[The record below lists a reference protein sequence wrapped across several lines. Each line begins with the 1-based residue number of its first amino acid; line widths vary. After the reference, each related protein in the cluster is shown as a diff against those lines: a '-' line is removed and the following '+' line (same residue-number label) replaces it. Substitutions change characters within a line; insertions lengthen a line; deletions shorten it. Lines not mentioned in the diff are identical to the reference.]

1 MKKLIIGL
9 GIFCL
14 LVLISFNYFEE
25 KVDFNTEI
33 RPILNAKCMSCHGG
47 VRQEAGLS
55 FLHREAAL
63 DSLPSGAHAI
73 VPGSAKKSKLIELVQ
88 SDDPDMMMPP
98 LGDALSEGEVKL
110 LKRWINQGAEWE
122 DHWAYIPV
130 DPELSPPSIRSEW
143 PTNPIDQFVLETL
156 LDRGFEP
163 SPVADK
169 SVVLRRV
176 SFDLIGLPPDEQL
189 ANQFLNDTSETAY
202 EVLVDSLLQSP
213 HFGERWA
220 AMWLDLARYA
230 DSKGYQKDNLRKT
243 IWLYRDWVI
252 DAFNSDMPFDQFT
265 VKQLAG
271 DLLPK
276 PSEQDYL
283 ATAFHRNTMTNDEG
297 GTDDEE
303 YRVAAVL
310 DRVSTTYEVWL
321 ATSMACVQCHSHPY
335 DPIDH
340 EEFYESY
347 AVFNTTKD
355 ADDGRDSPKKF
366 LLSAPQ
372 RRFKTK
378 IKHELDYLKS
388 IGDTLTDSY
397 REKLSMIAN
406 VLPLSVP
413 IMEELEKTPDRA
425 SHIFERG
432 NWLVK
437 GDSVSA
443 NLPGKLNQFTEHT
456 ISNRLDFAQWVASPN
471 NPLTSRVFVNRL
483 WEQLFGNGLVET
495 IEDLGTQGAKPSHPE
510 LLDWLALQFST
521 DMNWSIKSLLKE
533 IVMSST
539 YRQSSHVSKEL
550 IEEDPSNKWLARGPR
565 VRLSAEQIRDQ
576 AMVIGGLFDPKLY
589 GPSVMPYQPEGV
601 WNTIRHVAKWE
612 TSQEG
617 DQYRRG
623 LYTFWRRVSPYPSMI
638 AFDTPSRELC
648 VSRRVRTN
656 TPIQALIT
664 LNDPVY
670 VEAAQSLARISIHA
684 GTDLSTQIET
694 AYEKA
699 LFKRPDDK
707 VMESLLS
714 LYANTASKYR
724 KEGIQDEHEL
734 HRKSMENVASVIF
747 NLDEFIMKS

>member
-1 MKKLIIGL
+1 
-9 GIFCL
+9 
-14 LVLISFNYFEE
+14 
-25 KVDFNTEI
+25 
-33 RPILNAKCMSCHGG
+33 MSCHGG

-63 DSLPSGAHAI
+63 ETLPSGDHAI
-73 VPGSAKKSKLIELVQ
+73 VAGSAKKSKLIELVQ
-88 SDDPDMMMPP
+88 SDDPEMIMPP
-98 LGDALSEGEVKL
+98 LGDALTDKEIKV
-110 LKRWINQGAEWE
+110 LKRWINQGAEWV

-130 DPELSPPSIRSEW
+130 DPEVSPPSISSAW
-143 PTNPIDQFVLETL
+143 SSNPIDKFVLKTL
-156 LDRGFEP
+156 QDKGYQP
-163 SPVADK
+163 SPIADK
-169 SVVLRRV
+169 SALLRRV
-176 SFDLIGLPPDEQL
+176 SFDLIGLPPDDEL
-189 ANQFLNDTSETAY
+189 ANQFLDDSSETAY
-202 EVLVDSLLQSP
+202 EALVDSLLQSP

-230 DSKGYQKDNLRKT
+230 DSKGYQKDNIRKT

-265 VKQLAG
+265 IKQLAG
-271 DLLPK
+271 DLLQD
-276 PSEQDYL
+276 PSDQDYL

-310 DRVSTTYEVWL
+310 DRVNTTYEVWL

-366 LLSAPQ
+366 LLSDAQ
-372 RRFKTK
+372 RRYKTQ
-378 IKHELDYLKS
+378 IKHELDYLKTV
-388 IGDTLTDSY
+388 GDTLTDSY
-397 REKLSMIAN
+397 KHKVSTLSD

-413 IMEELEKTPDRA
+413 IMEEIDRTPDRA

-437 GDSVSA
+437 GDTVSA
-443 NLPGKLNQFTEHT
+443 KLPGKLNKFTNLD
-456 ISNRLDFAQWVASPN
+456 IKNRLDFANWIASPE
-471 NPLTSRVFVNRL
+471 NPLTNRVFVNRL
-483 WEQLFGNGLVET
+483 WEQLFGTGLVET

-510 LLDWLALQFST
+510 LLDWLALQFTT
-521 DMNWSIKSLLKE
+521 DMKWSMKSLLKE

-550 IEEDPSNKWLARGPR
+550 MREDANNKWLARGPR

-576 AMVIGGLFDPKLY
+576 AMVVGGLFNPKLY

-670 VEAAQSLARISIHA
+670 VEAAQSLAQASIA
-684 GTDLSTQIET
+684 AADDLNSQIQT
-694 AYEKA
+694 AYKKA
-699 LFKRPDDK
+699 LFKIPDDEI
-707 VMESLLS
+707 MNTLLT
-714 LYANTASKYR
+714 LYKSTTQKYR
-724 KEGIQDEHEL
+724 EDGIQDQDEL
-734 HRKSMENVASVIF
+734 HRKGMENVTSVIF
-747 NLDEFIMKS
+747 NLDEFIMKT